1 MLIRIQRREDEDAS
15 IVINSNDILSIRQIA
30 RLGDDLPD
38 FRIYLAST
46 IHSIE
51 IDAMQFVELTQV
63 LEMPYIR
70 LPEI

>member
-1 MLIRIQRREDEDAS
+1 MLIRIQRREDENAS
-15 IVINSNDILSIRQIA
+15 IVINSNDILSIQSFTRP
-30 RLGDDLPD
+30 GDDIPD

-51 IDAMQFVELTQV
+51 IDAMQFIELSN
-63 LEMPYIR
+63 LLKIPYIR